1 MHTAVKHME
10 NSCEKEKFNVRTE
23 YQCLSA
29 AEIQDVYKGKSN
41 DIALGIINVQLG
53 TNVGLIVRT
62 ASLFGIGKIVLFGRK
77 RFDKRSS
84 VGAYHYVPIST
95 HSASIGH
102 HDGIQLDIP
111 KVIEAITL
119 YQDTHTLIFLEQTPT
134 SISLIHLN
142 ETLAALNSD
151 KPPMFIAGTES
162 TGIPQDILDAFPDV
176 PRIVIPQNGVG
187 RSHNVGVS
195 ISMVL
200 WEYFRTRTD
209 LLT

>member
-1 MHTAVKHME
+1 ME
-10 NSCEKEKFNVRTE
+10 HSGENEKYNVRAE
-23 YQCLSA
+23 YQCLTA

-41 DIALGIINVQLG
+41 EVTLGIINIQLG

-111 KVIEAITL
+111 KVIEAIKL
-119 YQDTHTLIFLEQTPT
+119 YQDTHTLVFLEQTPT
-134 SISLIHLN
+134 SISLVRLN
-142 ETLAALNSD
+142 ETLADLKSD

-162 TGIPQDILDAFPDV
+162 TGIPQEILDLFPAV
-176 PRIVIPQNGVG
+176 PRIVIPQTAVG

-200 WEYFRTRTD
+200 WEYFRGRPE
-209 LLT
+209 LLN